1 MWTPFAPWDH
11 DWHSHGAKGAKL
23 CVRAHAM
30 QQRRRCNGRACVR
43 TYARA
48 RLRDA
53 STRAQLVRAQTGRH
67 GRSGVQTSYMRKVA
81 RISWTKKRVERIR
94 DLRLYASER
103 LSSSIS
109 VASGAHLSRLR
120 YAPAGGSSPPPVPPS
135 HTQASTRAPAHT
147 RAQAHACT
155 PACIA
160 AARVREGACVRGR
173 VRVAGLVCECVRVS
187 VCVRACA
194 RVRLC
199 VRARACVCVRGSGR
213 ERRPTAG
220 LASASLLLGA
230 RARAFRRT
238 QNRKLLDHRRVDA
251 WRGEAGG
258 GGVGAWVRG
267 RGRKRGCVGEDGSV
281 GTWERMEAW

>member
-1 MWTPFAPWDH
+1 MINGC
-11 DWHSHGAKGAKL
+11 SKAK
-23 CVRAHAM
+23 R
-30 QQRRRCNGRACVR
+30 
-43 TYARA
+43 
-48 RLRDA
+48 
-53 STRAQLVRAQTGRH
+53 
-67 GRSGVQTSYMRKVA
+67 
-81 RISWTKKRVERIR
+81 
-94 DLRLYASER
+94 
-103 LSSSIS
+103 
-109 VASGAHLSRLR
+109 HLSRLR

-251 WRGEAGG
+251 DGLVKVRLCRAALHCDGEALRHLARARPANVESDDAQVLLQVADELAVAGVVAAVG
-258 GGVGAWVRG
+258 QRPLKRLEVGVEDLDALLSIRLDRVLLGEADARVLQRRVDRRRDARVVHLECRARVEPVREEAARLDGDGSELGGV
-267 RGRKRGCVGEDGSV
+267 
-281 GTWERMEAW
+281 